1 MTWTWKYEDSDGNDV
16 GVSAEFEA
24 RGDAE
29 SWIGEAFAD
38 LADDGVAQVRLFE
51 DEKEIYGP
59 MSLSPGEE

>member
-1 MTWTWKYEDSDGNDV
+1 MTWTWKYEDADGTEV
-16 GVSAEFEA
+16 GTSAPFDA

-59 MSLSPGEE
+59 MSLSPE